1 MRRLILIAGLVAS
14 GGAAAQTYV
23 DADALAERAAADAAL
38 LAIDPAA
45 PCALGAEAAL
55 LIDAGDEPT
64 RIEGPATLIAADGAR
79 LDIQAGA
86 TLVSGGAIRAGGT
99 AADCSAAVAVLV
111 QWAQSRIDP
120 PAP

>member
-1 MRRLILIAGLVAS
+1 MRRLILVIGLVAS

-23 DADALAERAAADAAL
+23 DADVLAERAAADAAL

-45 PCALGAEAAL
+45 PCALGGTDAL
-55 LIDAGDEPT
+55 LIEAGAEPT

-86 TLVSGGAIRAGGT
+86 TLISGGSIRAGGT
-99 AADCSAAVAVLV
+99 AADCSAAMAALV
-111 QWAQSRIDP
+111 QWAQSRTSV